1 MPAVAPRM
9 PPIQPHIRSRLLL
22 TPSPGPTGVSMS
34 GGTLRL
40 SRRVHRIQR
49 VADETLCT
57 PERAR
62 HIEATIE
69 AAQVLRGLEG
79 LLERGLR
86 ETQRGRKSLE
96 LPRVDLGH

>member
-1 MPAVAPRM
+1 MPTAAPRM

-62 HIEATIE
+62 HIEATIK
-69 AAQVLRGLEG
+69 AAEILRRLEG
-79 LLERGLR
+79 LLQRGLR
-86 ETQRGRKSLE
+86 ETKCRGEPFE
-96 LPRVDLGH
+96 LA